1 MSLTQMMRFLKEI
14 ITYEMLHLLKDT
26 HSLSCLPHKLLAIHS
41 EWLGEQQIRN
51 DNQSEIG

>member
-26 HSLSCLPHKLLAIHS
+26 HSRAYLINC
-41 EWLGEQQIRN
+41 
-51 DNQSEIG
+51 